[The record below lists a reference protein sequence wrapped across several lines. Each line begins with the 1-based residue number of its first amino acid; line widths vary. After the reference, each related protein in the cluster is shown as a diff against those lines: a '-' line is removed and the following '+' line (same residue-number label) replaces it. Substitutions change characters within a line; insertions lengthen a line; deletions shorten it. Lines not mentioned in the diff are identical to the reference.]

1 MFSGTHDVLKID
13 RPDGSTSCV
22 TGLTYTCVNVGGES
36 REGKVRPMSE
46 TLQHSKIE
54 GMINWLNCNEVE
66 KEERGWH
73 WELFRNSK
81 STL

>member
-13 RPDGSTSCV
+13 LPDGSTSCV

-46 TLQHSKIE
+46 ALQHSKIE

-66 KEERGWH
+66 KEERAWH
-73 WELFRNSK
+73 WELF
-81 STL
+81 